1 MASIDIITAAGLAY
15 KKTWDERAYLL
26 PMIIIPLLIKYICF
40 TLSDIFVSDNNT
52 IIRMSLIMLPA
63 YFAEGWLLAHWART
77 VMLGHRWPFKPSGN
91 DKVDL
96 KKISERARGILS
108 GSVCFILINFLMAG
122 YFSFFMS
129 FIPLDMNPEEAD
141 PAVAIAGVV
150 MMVSTVLLF
159 RFVWFYIPLSVN
171 ISPSSFIERVKP
183 LRVTF
188 QMIGLWFVCFVP
200 SIVILQVMGGVLGSM
215 IEEGGNNPILES
227 LLTFLRITLDMI
239 KNLICTAGMAYAF
252 MALFKETKS

>member
-26 PMIIIPLLIKYICF
+26 PMIVIPLLIKYICF
-40 TLSDIFVSDNNT
+40 TLSNIFVADNN

-77 VMLGHRWPFKPSGN
+77 IMLNHRWPFRPSGN
-91 DKVDL
+91 DNEDNKQL
-96 KKISERARGILS
+96 SERGRGVLGGTVS
-108 GSVCFILINFLMAG
+108 FLLINLLMAG

-129 FIPLDMNPEEAD
+129 YIPLDMNPQEAD
-141 PAVAIAGVV
+141 PNVAIIGAI
-150 MMVSTVLLF
+150 MMVSTLMLF
-159 RFVWFYIPLSVN
+159 RFIWFYIPLSVN
-171 ISPSSFIERVKP
+171 IAPATFVKAVKP

-188 QMIGLWFVCFVP
+188 QMLGLWLVCFVP
-200 SIVILQVMGGVLGSM
+200 SVVVLQLVGGTLNGM
-215 IEEGGNNPILES
+215 IEASGGNAILES
-227 LLTFLRITLDMI
+227 ILTFLRISLDML

-252 MALFKETKS
+252 IALLKRNK